1 MRHMDRTLAGR
12 VRTTKI
18 VVALA
23 GAAGLRAAL
32 GRISQKRLYVAVNA
46 ESGMERSFK
55 KEVDALRLGAGET
68 FRGEGILAVTKA
80 LLQSGVSYVGGYQGA
95 PVSHL
100 LDVMVDAEDLLSDL
114 GVHLET
120 CTNEAAAAAMLGA
133 SINYPLRGAVT
144 WKSIVGTN
152 VAADALS
159 NLASPGVIGGAL
171 IVLGED
177 YGEGASVIQERS
189 YAYAMKSSIWLLDPR
204 PDLPTIVHMVEKGF
218 ELSEASH
225 APVML
230 DLRVRACHVT
240 GEFLAKDNKR
250 GAFSGQHR
258 LEGPPRFDYGRLA
271 HPPVIFT
278 QERLKIEERLPAAQK
293 FIREQKLNEVIP
305 GDIDDIGIIV
315 LGGLTNGLLR
325 ALARL
330 DLADLYGA
338 SRLPIYVLN
347 VAYPL
352 VSEDVKDFCVG
363 KRAVLM
369 VEEGSPEYVEQQ
381 IGAILRNADIQTRVL
396 GKGCLPRSGDYTSE
410 AFIRGLAAFLS
421 ETRPAGI
428 DADGV
433 AARANAMLAHKAAV
447 SASIG
452 DIPPRPPNFCTGCP
466 ERPVFAAIKLAQR
479 EIGPT
484 HISADIGCHSF
495 ATFAPFSLGNSILG
509 YGMSLASAA
518 AVGPNMKKRLIS
530 IMGDGGFWHN
540 GLITGVASNMFN
552 KGDGVLIVMQNGYAS
567 ATGQQYLPSS
577 KANRS
582 GSPTGMSIEKT
593 LRSLGVTWLR
603 TVRSYSVAKMTATL
617 MDAMRTAERGLKVI
631 IADGEC
637 MLARQR
643 RIRAAD
649 AEKLDRGER
658 VVKTRY
664 GVDDEICTGDHS
676 CIRLSGCPSL
686 TVKPNPDPLRT
697 DPVAAVIES
706 CVGCGLCGEV
716 AHAAVLCP
724 SFYRADIV
732 SNPNWWDR
740 TLQKVRSTVIGSLS
754 GVGESAP
761 SPQGGEDRVRG
772 LETLGDTR
780 TPSLQPSPPRG
791 EGVRS
796 GAPRLGAFPRPLTIM
811 IAALGGEG
819 GGVLTDWIVA
829 AAASLGFPVQ
839 STSIPGVAQR
849 TGATTYHIEMVP
861 ARAPSGAASGK
872 GRPILALAPGVGDVD
887 LVVAS
892 ELMEAGRAI
901 VGGYVTPDR
910 TTTIASTSR
919 SYLVTEKIAMG
930 DGRYDPQRLETA
942 VEKNSKNTLLLDLE
956 AIARS
961 SGAMIN
967 AVMLGTIAATG
978 GLPIPAE
985 AFEAAIRAD
994 GKAVQANLRGFR
1006 AGLEA
1011 ARAGSQRRADPR
1023 KRYLAPSSTL
1033 ADLESEIA
1041 AVPEVARAFM
1051 TEGVRRLAAYQDLA
1065 YARLYLD
1072 RLKPIRDADA
1082 KAAAGGKLLA
1092 ETARHLAVRM
1102 SYEDVIRV
1110 AQVKIDPSRF
1120 ARITREMGVRPE
1132 QTFTVTEFLKPGVEE
1147 FCSVL
1152 PPWLARRILG
1162 LAERYPAFGRA
1173 HLAMAVNT
1181 RSIFGYLRFYV
1192 LAKLRGFR
1200 PKTFRFQQ
1208 EQRAIE
1214 AWLRSIAQAAALS
1227 GELALEI
1234 AECAR
1239 LIKGYG
1245 DTHARGTGNY
1255 RLITS
1260 QVIAPALAGQMP
1272 ARKAA
1277 DAIANA
1283 RTAALL
1289 DPEGEALSQCLADLA
1304 APPVHAI
1311 AAE

>member
-1 MRHMDRTLAGR
+1 
-12 VRTTKI
+12 
-18 VVALA
+18 
-23 GAAGLRAAL
+23 
-32 GRISQKRLYVAVNA
+32 
-46 ESGMERSFK
+46 MERSFK

-100 LDVMVDAEDLLSDL
+100 LDVMVDAEDLLADL
-114 GVHLET
+114 GIHVET

-189 YAYAMKSSIWLLDPR
+189 YAYAMKSSIWLIDPR
-204 PDLPTIVHMVEKGF
+204 PDLPTIVRMVEKGF

-240 GEFLAKDNKR
+240 GEFVAKDNKR
-250 GAFSGQHR
+250 GVYSGRHR
-258 LEGPPRFDYGRLA
+258 LEGPPRFEYARLA

-293 FIREQKLNEVIP
+293 FIHEQKLNEFIA
-305 GDIDDIGIIV
+305 GEIGEVGIVV

-330 DLADLYGA
+330 ELADLYGA
-338 SRLPIYVLN
+338 SRVPIYVLN
-347 VAYPL
+347 IAYPL
-352 VSEDVKDFCVG
+352 VPEEVKDFCAG
-363 KRAVLM
+363 KRAVLV
-369 VEEGSPEYVEQQ
+369 VEEGSPDYVEQQ
-381 IGAILRNADIQTRVL
+381 VNVILRNADLQTRVL

-410 AFIRGLAAFLS
+410 VFLRGIAAFLS
-421 ETRPAGI
+421 ETRPSNI
-428 DADGV
+428 DAD
-433 AARANAMLAHKAAV
+433 AV
-447 SASIG
+447 SARVAAILKHKAEVAAAVG

-518 AVGPNMKKRLIS
+518 AVGPNMKKRPIA

-540 GLITGVASNMFN
+540 GLITGAASNMFN
-552 KGDGVLIVMQNGYAS
+552 KGDGVLVVMQNGYAS

-582 GSPTGMSIEKT
+582 GTPTGISIENT

-603 TVRSYSVAKMTATL
+603 TVRSYSVAKMAATL
-617 MDAMRTAERGLKVI
+617 KEAMRTAERGLKVI

-643 RIRAAD
+643 RIRAED
-649 AEKLDRGER
+649 AEKLNRGER
-658 VVKTRY
+658 VVKTRF

-686 TVKPNPDPLRT
+686 TVKPNPDPLRS
-697 DPVAAVIES
+697 DPVATVIES

-724 SFYRADIV
+724 SFYRADVI
-732 SNPNWWDR
+732 SNPAWWDR
-740 TLQKVRSTVIGSLS
+740 TLSRMRGTIIGWL
-754 GVGESAP
+754 GGRRENAVGGEKRDGGAAVAAVGES
-761 SPQGGEDRVRG
+761 S
-772 LETLGDTR
+772 
-780 TPSLQPSPPRG
+780 TPWTPVPG
-791 EGVRS
+791 TGVRDGEAERS
-796 GAPRLGAFPRPLTIM
+796 ASAARPLTIL

-829 AAASLGFPVQ
+829 AAASQGFPVQ

-849 TGATTYHIEMVP
+849 TGATTYHIELVP
-861 ARAPSGAASGK
+861 APKSAAGS
-872 GRPILALAPGVGDVD
+872 RPILALAPGIGDVD

-901 VGGYVTPDR
+901 AGGFVTADR

-919 SYLVTEKIAMG
+919 SYLTVEKMAMG
-930 DGRYDPQRLETA
+930 DGRYDPDRLIAA
-942 VEKNSKNTLLLDLE
+942 VEKNSKNVLLLDLE
-956 AIARS
+956 AVAKQ
-961 SGAMIN
+961 SGTMIN
-967 AVMLGTIAATG
+967 AVMLGSIAGVGA
-978 GLPIPAE
+978 LPIPAE

-994 GKAVQANLRGFR
+994 GKAVAANLRGFR
-1006 AGLEA
+1006 AGYEA
-1011 ARAGSQRRADPR
+1011 ARAGSQRRAEPP
-1023 KRYLAPSSTL
+1023 KRQRAASASL
-1033 ADLESEIA
+1033 ADLERAVAAMPA
-1041 AVPEVARAFM
+1041 AVRAFVS
-1051 TEGVRRLAAYQDLA
+1051 EGVRRLAAYQDPA

-1072 RLKPIRDADA
+1072 RLDPIRVADA
-1082 KAAAGGKLLA
+1082 KSGADGRLLA
-1092 ETARHLAVRM
+1092 ATARHLAVRM

-1110 AQVKIDPSRF
+1110 AQAKIDPARF
-1120 ARITREMGVRPE
+1120 ARIARELGIRPE
-1132 QTFTVTEFLKPGVEE
+1132 QTFTVTEFLKPGIDE
-1147 FCSVL
+1147 FCSIL
-1152 PPWLARRILG
+1152 PPWLARPILG
-1162 LAERYPAFGRA
+1162 VAKRHPAFGGV
-1173 HLAMAVNT
+1173 HWGMAVNT
-1181 RSIFGYLRFYV
+1181 VAVSGYLRFKL
-1192 LAKLRGFR
+1192 LAALRPFR
-1200 PKTFRFQQ
+1200 RRTFRFGE
-1208 EQRAIE
+1208 EQREIEVWLGLVVRAASVSADLAI
-1214 AWLRSIAQAAALS
+1214 
-1227 GELALEI
+1227 EI

-1245 DTHARGTGNY
+1245 DTHKRGSANY
-1255 RLITS
+1255 RLI
-1260 QVIAPALAGQMP
+1260 VEHAIAPALAGDMP
-1272 ARKAA
+1272 AGAA
-1277 DAIANA
+1277 IDAVISA

-1289 DPEGEALSQCLADLA
+1289 DPEGEALAKCFAALASA
-1304 APPVHAI
+1304 PVHAL